1 MHKLN
6 QLFVFTNSRKIREF
20 NAGFNDEL
28 MPKSLSI
35 AEFYKKAVFV
45 KGRFEL
51 DSTYALVLMNS
62 ACKKVEKAN
71 SVLKIPTEFFE
82 FLKNNDYIF
91 FYFLKSLPSVKRV
104 SQILNLTIFTLI
116 LRSI

>member
-1 MHKLN
+1 MRNLN

-28 MPKSLSI
+28 IPKSLSI

-45 KGRFEL
+45 NGRFEC
-51 DSTYALVLMNS
+51 DSTYALVLMNR
-62 ACKKVEKAN
+62 ACASVKEAN

-82 FLKNNDYIF
+82 FLKNNDYLFSF
-91 FYFLKSLPSVKRV
+91 FKELAISKKSIAEIKFND
-104 SQILNLTIFTLI
+104 IYAGF
-116 LRSI
+116 